1 MPAGYTG
8 DFKQTSTPMP
18 TSTLSKTPRIEVVD
32 ALRGFAVMA
41 ILLVHNL
48 EHFIFPVYPDAAL
61 QPGWLNVLNEGL
73 FSITFSLFAG
83 KAYAI
88 FALLFGFT
96 FYIQYTHQA
105 RAGKDFGYRFLW
117 RLLLLAGFATLN
129 AAFFPAGDVLLLFS
143 TVGLVLFIVRKWSDK
158 AILTI
163 AILCLLQPVEWYH
176 YIAALIHPGHTLPD
190 LGVGQMYEEVTAYT
204 QKGNFPEFLWKNITL
219 GQKASFLWAVGA
231 GRYIQTAGLFLLGLL
246 IGRRELFVSSESHTR
261 FWVKALIIAGILFAP
276 LYQLKVEITAG
287 TTGEIVRQTAG
298 VAIDMW
304 QKFAFTTILVASF
317 VLLYTR
323 ESFRRKVADLRFY
336 GKMSLTNYITQ
347 SMAGALIYFPFG
359 LSLAPYCGYAL
370 SLCIGVAV
378 FLLQVA
384 FCKSW
389 LKRHKQGPL
398 ESLWHRLTWLHA
410 RSPSDRR

>member
-1 MPAGYTG
+1 
-8 DFKQTSTPMP
+8 MP
-18 TSTLSKTPRIEVVD
+18 TSLHSKTPRIEVVD

-48 EHFIFPVYPDAAL
+48 EHFIFPVYPDAAS
-61 QPGWLNVLNEGL
+61 QPAWLNVLNDGL
-73 FSITFSLFAG
+73 FSVTFSLFAG

-96 FYIQYTHQA
+96 FYIQFTNQA
-105 RAGKDFGYRFLW
+105 RTGKDFGYRFLW

-143 TVGLVLFIVRKWSDK
+143 TVGVVLFIVRKWSDK
-158 AILTI
+158 AILI
-163 AILCLLQPVEWYH
+163 AAVICLLQPVEWYH
-176 YIAALIHPGHTLPD
+176 YMLGLMHPDHTLPD
-190 LGVGQMYEEVTAYT
+190 LGVGQMYQEVAAYT
-204 QKGNFPEFLWKNITL
+204 QEGNFVEFLWKNITL

-231 GRYIQTAGLFLLGLL
+231 GRYIQTAGLFMLGLL
-246 IGRRELFVSSESHTR
+246 IGRKELFVTSQAHTH
-261 FWVKALIIAGILFAP
+261 FWVKALIISGILFAP
-276 LYQLKVEITAG
+276 LYQLKVEITAD
-287 TTGEIVRQTAG
+287 TTDEIVRQTVG

-304 QKFAFTTILVASF
+304 QKFAFTTVLVASF

-323 ESFRRKVADLRFY
+323 ESFRRKMAALRFY

-347 SMAGALIYFPFG
+347 SIAGALIYFPFG
-359 LSLAPYCGYAL
+359 LYLAPYCGYAL

-378 FLLQVA
+378 FLLQIA

-398 ESLWHRLTWLHA
+398 ESLWHKLTWKPF
-410 RSPSDRR
+410 RGR